1 MLLANFILSFRCKPL
16 ASGSSVC
23 AWISRGFSP
32 EIESNGYFLYLGP
45 TKPLSDMKQL
55 YYLMAL
61 LWLGWAPTL
70 AQAQGRVVT
79 GQVTSAED
87 KDPMPGVNVTVK
99 GRGGIGT
106 ITDFEGKFKLSLPA
120 EATTL
125 VFSFVGMKTREVE
138 IGGQSILAVTLTTDT
153 RQLKE
158 VVVTGFGIE
167 RSKQEVNYAVQEVK
181 GEELAETL
189 RPNVVNTLQG
199 RIAGVNVGLTGGT
212 PGASSQIVIRGG
224 SSIGSNN
231 QPLFVVDGVPVDNS
245 TLNEGFLVGDAPNR
259 NADYTNRIAD
269 LNPNDIESV
278 TVLKGPAASALYG
291 IDAAAGA
298 IVITTKKG
306 KKGPI
311 KVDYSANVQFERI
324 TRFPQ
329 QQTQYGLSTAV
340 LGTLVSNT
348 TTDRVQNVTIGSWGP
363 AIPEGTPIYDNLR
376 SIFRWGST
384 QNHALNVSG
393 GNKWVTFTASAS
405 VLRQNGSIPQTNNRR
420 NTLRFSPSFTITPKL
435 KVGLSTSYTNNGVKR
450 PPVTKGAGSSYDVGL
465 RWPITRNILDWQR
478 DDGIL
483 LPVTDVNNDGV
494 GDDSFDNPFF
504 NLERNTTT
512 DVTNRLISSA
522 NANYDPVPWLNLAVR
537 AQYDMGNT
545 FGQTIYDPQSFA
557 RFPNRNIARLVG
569 GNMSEYD
576 QQNRLFSA
584 FLLATFKKK
593 YKDLDASV
601 TLGANPEMRTF
612 RATSRY
618 GEGFRN
624 RDSANFNFIPAART
638 EEITRGTRR
647 NLFGVF
653 GELKLNYK
661 DMIYLSVTGR
671 NDWSSTLPVANR
683 SFFYPSVS
691 LGFVVSEALKLDN
704 SGVLSYVKLRGAFA
718 QVGKDAPPHQILPA
732 LQPFTRTGGGNAVG
746 FFGPNDN
753 IRPET
758 TVSYETGMD
767 IRFFNNRLGIDATYY
782 YVQSRDQISTPR
794 LSYASGYIL
803 QLVNAGVVQNQGL
816 EVLLTAAPVRSP
828 NFNWDMTFNFG
839 LNRNKV
845 VSLPG
850 DFTEFYLSD
859 TWLAGGARAGYVP
872 GRPMS
877 TITGNSFARDA
888 NGQLLITPT
897 GTRAGYPIRNTTYNE
912 IGNRQQQFN
921 LGIINT
927 VRYKN
932 FRLSFLWDIRRGGD
946 VFNAT
951 EWALVNSGMSNRT
964 LDRGQTVTIPGV
976 FADGTANNIPIVLG
990 PSYYSAWL
998 NPIFTAVSPPG
1009 LIEEGFIERD
1019 INVARLRDI
1028 TFSYSFPKTMFGNSK
1043 YIKGLDL
1050 NLTGNNL
1057 LMFTNYT
1064 GADPDVS
1071 GLNASARGSGG
1082 AGFDYFSVPAPIAV
1096 ALGIK
1101 ARF

>member
-1 MLLANFILSFRCKPL
+1 
-16 ASGSSVC
+16 
-23 AWISRGFSP
+23 
-32 EIESNGYFLYLGP
+32 
-45 TKPLSDMKQL
+45 MKQL

-671 NDWSSTLPVANR
+671 NDWSSTLPAANR

-732 LQPFTRTGGGNAVG
+732 LQPFTRTGGGSAVG

-877 TITGNSFARDA
+877 TITGNSFARNA

>member
-1 MLLANFILSFRCKPL
+1 MKQI
-16 ASGSSVC
+16 
-23 AWISRGFSP
+23 
-32 EIESNGYFLYLGP
+32 YFL
-45 TKPLSDMKQL
+45 MV
-55 YYLMAL
+55 AL
-61 LWLGWAPTL
+61 CLVLHPGL
-70 AQAQGRVVT
+70 AQAQTRTVSGT
-79 GQVTSAED
+79 VTSAED
-87 KDPMPGVNVTVK
+87 KEPMPGVNVSVK
-99 GRGGIGT
+99 GRSNIGT
-106 ITDFEGKFKLSLPA
+106 ITDFAGKFKLNLPA
-120 EATTL
+120 DATTL
-125 VFSFVGMKTREVE
+125 IFSFVGMQTREVA
-138 IGGQSILAVTLTTDT
+138 IGSQTELTIVMATDT

-167 RSKQEVNYAVQEVK
+167 RRKQEVNYAVQEIK
-181 GEELAETL
+181 GEEVAETL

-199 RIAGVNVGLTGGT
+199 RVAGVNVGLTGGT

-259 NADYTNRIAD
+259 GSDYTNRIAD
-269 LNPNDIESV
+269 LNPNDIESI

-311 KVDYSANVQFERI
+311 RVDYSANMAFERI
-324 TRFPQ
+324 TRFPE
-329 QQTQYGLSTAV
+329 QQTRYGLSTAV
-340 LGTLVSNT
+340 LGTLTST
-348 TTDRVQNVTIGSWGP
+348 TTTERAQNVTIGSWGP
-363 AIPEGTPIYDNLR
+363 EIPAGTPIYDNLR
-376 SIFRWGST
+376 SIFKWGST
-384 QNHALNVSG
+384 QNHALNISG
-393 GNKWVTFTASAS
+393 GNKWAAFTASAS
-405 VLRQNGSIPQTNNRR
+405 VLRQNGSIPLTNNQRT
-420 NTLRFSPSFTITPKL
+420 TLKFSPVFTITPKL
-435 KVGLSTSYTNNGVKR
+435 KIGLSSSYTNNKVKR
-450 PPVTKGAGSSYDVGL
+450 PPVTKGAGSSYDIGL

-478 DDGIL
+478 DDGVL
-483 LPVTDVNNDGV
+483 LPITDVNNDGQ

-512 DVTNRLISSA
+512 DATNRLISST
-522 NANYDPVPWLNLAVR
+522 NVNYDPVSWLNVSLR

-584 FLLATFKKK
+584 FLLATVKKK
-593 YKDLDASV
+593 YKDLDASLTV
-601 TLGANPEMRTF
+601 GANPEMRTF
-612 RATSRY
+612 RVTSRY

-661 DMIYLSVTGR
+661 DMLYLSVTGR
-671 NDWSSTLPVANR
+671 NDWSSTLPVATR

-691 LGFVVSEALKLDN
+691 LGFVLSEALGLPESSKLT
-704 SGVLSYVKLRGAFA
+704 YAKLRAAFA

-732 LQPFTRTGGGNAVG
+732 LQPFTRTGGGSFVG

-758 TVSYETGMD
+758 TVSYEVGAD
-767 IRFFNNRLGIDATYY
+767 VRFFNNRLGLDATYY

-816 EVLLTAAPVRSP
+816 EILLTAAPVRTTS
-828 NFNWDMTFNFG
+828 FNWDMTFNFG

-872 GRPMS
+872 GRPMT

-888 NGQLLITPT
+888 NGNLLIERT
-897 GTRAGYPIRNTTYNE
+897 GTRAGYPIRNTTYTE
-912 IGNRQQQFN
+912 IGDRQQLFN
-921 LGIINT
+921 VGITNT
-927 VRYKN
+927 LRYKN
-932 FRLSFLWDIRRGGD
+932 FRLTFLWDIRRGGD

-951 EWALVNSGMSNRT
+951 EWALVNSGMSLRT
-964 LDRGQTVTIPGV
+964 LDRGQTVTFPGV
-976 FADGTANNIPIVLG
+976 FADGTPNNIPVVLG
-990 PSYYSAWL
+990 QSYYSSWL
-998 NPIFTAVSPPG
+998 NPLFTASAPPG
-1009 LIEEGFIERD
+1009 LIEESFIERD
-1019 INVARLRDI
+1019 INVYRLRDI
-1028 TFSYSFPKTMFGNSK
+1028 TFSYSFPQSMFGNKK

-1064 GADPDVS
+1064 GADPDVN
-1071 GLNASARGSGG
+1071 GLNASARGSG
-1082 AGFDYFSVPAPIAV
+1082 ASGFDYFSVPAPIVV
-1096 ALGIK
+1096 AFGLK

>member
-1 MLLANFILSFRCKPL
+1 
-16 ASGSSVC
+16 
-23 AWISRGFSP
+23 
-32 EIESNGYFLYLGP
+32 
-45 TKPLSDMKQL
+45 
-55 YYLMAL
+55 
-61 LWLGWAPTL
+61 
-70 AQAQGRVVT
+70 
-79 GQVTSAED
+79 
-87 KDPMPGVNVTVK
+87 
-99 GRGGIGT
+99 
-106 ITDFEGKFKLSLPA
+106 
-120 EATTL
+120 
-125 VFSFVGMKTREVE
+125 
-138 IGGQSILAVTLTTDT
+138 
-153 RQLKE
+153 
-158 VVVTGFGIE
+158 
-167 RSKQEVNYAVQEVK
+167 
-181 GEELAETL
+181 
-189 RPNVVNTLQG
+189 
-199 RIAGVNVGLTGGT
+199 
-212 PGASSQIVIRGG
+212 
-224 SSIGSNN
+224 
-231 QPLFVVDGVPVDNS
+231 
-245 TLNEGFLVGDAPNR
+245 
-259 NADYTNRIAD
+259 
-269 LNPNDIESV
+269 
-278 TVLKGPAASALYG
+278 
-291 IDAAAGA
+291 
-298 IVITTKKG
+298 
-306 KKGPI
+306 
-311 KVDYSANVQFERI
+311 
-324 TRFPQ
+324 
-329 QQTQYGLSTAV
+329 
-340 LGTLVSNT
+340 
-348 TTDRVQNVTIGSWGP
+348 VTIGSWGP

-671 NDWSSTLPVANR
+671 NDWSSTLPAANR

-732 LQPFTRTGGGNAVG
+732 LQPFTRTGGGSAVG

-877 TITGNSFARDA
+877 TITGNSFARNA